1 MKPQRLV
8 DLLAVVALVLLG
20 LSAYLT
26 WVSAD
31 PGNGRQDVHLNG
43 YTITKA
49 PVTLALAAVIA
60 VVVTKLAGTFLRR
73 VLGALVVLLGVGAI
87 VVGLGVRPDG
97 AELSRLRPELSD
109 VLAEQVTQSTGPA
122 PWFALAGG
130 IALVA
135 AGLLTVVT
143 AQRWRRATQR
153 YERDPAATG
162 SDHGAD
168 QWKAIDA
175 GEDPTL

>member
-8 DLLAVVALVLLG
+8 DLLTLVALVLLG

-26 WVSAD
+26 WVSVN
-31 PGNGRQDVHLNG
+31 PGTGRVDEVFNG

-49 PVTLALAAVIA
+49 PVALALAALVA
-60 VVVTKLAGTFLRR
+60 VVITKLAGTTLRR
-73 VLGALVVLLGVGAI
+73 LLGALVVVLGAI
-87 VVGLGVRPDG
+87 AVAVALLVRPDG
-97 AELSRLRPELSD
+97 PELSRIRPVLSA
-109 VLAEQVTQSTGPA
+109 VLADQVIQTGGPA
-122 PWFALAGG
+122 PWFALGGG

-135 AGLLTVVT
+135 AGLLTVLT
-143 AQRWRRATQR
+143 AHRWRSATQR
-153 YERDPAATG
+153 YERDPAAAG
-162 SDHGAD
+162 SDRGAD

>member
-1 MKPQRLV
+1 MRFQRLV
-8 DLLAVVALVLLG
+8 DLLALAALVLLG

-31 PGNGRQDVHLNG
+31 PGNGRPVVRLNG

-49 PVTLALAAVIA
+49 PLTLALAAVLAI
-60 VVVTKLAGTFLRR
+60 VVMRLAGTLLRR
-73 VLGALVVLLGVGAI
+73 FLGALVVLLGAGAI
-87 VVGLGVRPDG
+87 IVALSVRPDDP
-97 AELSRLRPELSD
+97 ELSRLRPELSD
-109 VLAEQVTQSTGPA
+109 VLADQVTRSLGPA

-130 IALVA
+130 VALVC
-135 AGLLTVVT
+135 AGLLTVLT
-143 AQRWRRATQR
+143 AQRWKRATVR
-153 YERDPAATG
+153 YERDPAVAG

>member
-1 MKPQRLV
+1 MRSQRLV
-8 DLLAVVALVLLG
+8 DVLALVALALLG

-31 PGNGRQDVHLNG
+31 PGNGRPEVDLSG

-49 PVTLALAAVIA
+49 PVTLALAAVLA
-60 VVVTKLAGTFLRR
+60 VVVLRLAGTSLRR

-87 VVGLGVRPDG
+87 VVSLSVRPDG
-97 AELSRLRPELSD
+97 PELSRLRPELSD
-109 VLAEQVTQSTGPA
+109 VLADQVTQSLGAA

-130 IALVA
+130 LALA
-135 AGLLTVVT
+135 GAGLLTVLT
-143 AQRWRRATQR
+143 AHRWRRATQR
-153 YERDPAATG
+153 YERDPAAVP
-162 SDHGAD
+162 AD

>member
-1 MKPQRLV
+1 MRLQRLV
-8 DLLAVVALVLLG
+8 DLLALVALVLLG
-20 LSAYLT
+20 LSGYLT

-31 PGNGRQDVHLNG
+31 PGNGRVAVHLNG

-49 PVTLALAAVIA
+49 PVTLALAAVVA
-60 VVVTKLAGTFLRR
+60 VVVMKLGGTILRR
-73 VLGALVVLLGVGAI
+73 VLGGLVVLLGAAAI
-87 VVGLGVRPDG
+87 VVALLVRPDG
-97 AELSRLRPELSD
+97 PELSRLRPELSD
-109 VLAEQVTQSTGPA
+109 VLADQVTQTLGVA
-122 PWFALAGG
+122 PWLALAGG

-135 AGLLTVVT
+135 AGLIAVLT

-153 YERDPAATG
+153 YERDPAAAP
-162 SDHGAD
+162 AD